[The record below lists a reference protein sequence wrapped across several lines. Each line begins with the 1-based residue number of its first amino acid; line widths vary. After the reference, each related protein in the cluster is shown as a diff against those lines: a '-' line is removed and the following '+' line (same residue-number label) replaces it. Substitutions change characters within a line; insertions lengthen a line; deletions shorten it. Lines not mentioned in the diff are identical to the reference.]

1 MTPPLQRPPL
11 GAPPGS
17 AAASA
22 PWLDHD
28 ASQLRRDSAPPSES
42 PEVPPCER
50 KMEFVAGQSEI
61 TFQLLDGTQA
71 AAHESELQALHAEV
85 YAEQPYGPTD
95 DGLFAG
101 RFRVLRRQPGFV
113 LAEARHGGYLI
124 GYCSR
129 MPRRAT
135 TAWRPV

>member
-1 MTPPLQRPPL
+1 MTPPLPRTPL
-11 GAPPGS
+11 RAPPGS

-22 PWLDHD
+22 PWLDHA
-28 ASQLRRDSAPPSES
+28 ASQPRRDSAPPSEF

-71 AAHESELQALHAEV
+71 AAYESELQALHAEV
-85 YAEQPYGPTD
+85 CAEQPYGPTD

-101 RFRVLRRQPGFV
+101 RFRVLRRQPVFL
-113 LAEARHGGYLI
+113 LAAAPHGRHPLCHPSGA
-124 GYCSR
+124 
-129 MPRRAT
+129 P
-135 TAWRPV
+135 P